1 MKKRYL
7 VTAVAM
13 LATVSMLAACGG
25 KEENNENQA
34 TTPTVT
40 VAPTEEAGP
49 AVPGEGPEGTQTPSV
64 PVEPTEA
71 PEGNTVDHAQVV
83 QNIYQAVVET
93 YGSTYLPDMA
103 VQEDAYYM
111 QDVLKLDASWYDA
124 AIVEVPMMTANADM
138 FAILHVTEGNLENVK
153 KAFDDYKSYL
163 VNDSFQYPM
172 NMPKVQSAVVETL
185 NDEYVMFSILTG
197 LAYIDIEETD
207 ETVLMTAYEESS
219 RTAVDVAT
227 AVISGDLVVEP
238 WTELDK
244 IRNSVAK
251 MYGTTYYPNVKV
263 HDDEAYLATYMA
275 DTLKLDAAWVD
286 QIIIEVPMISAN
298 ADTLILVDPSEGNAE
313 NVVKALEAYKTYLV
327 EESFQYP
334 MNEARVK
341 SAVVQQVGDYVC
353 FSILGGAIDDPSVF
367 GFTTDEEVAEYYAQ
381 MNMNAIYAMQG
392 YLGIWE

>member
-1 MKKRYL
+1 MKKKYL

-25 KEENNENQA
+25 KEENKENPTA
-34 TTPTVT
+34 TPTVT
-40 VAPTEEAGP
+40 VAPTEAPSSDERGDGP
-49 AVPGEGPEGTQTPSV
+49 ATATPA
-64 PVEPTEA
+64 PTEA
-71 PEGNTVDHAQVV
+71 PVENTADHKQVV

-93 YGSTYLPDMA
+93 YGSTYLPDMG

-124 AIVEVPMMTANADM
+124 AIVEVPMMTANADV

-153 KAFDDYKSYL
+153 KAFEDYKSYL

-172 NMPKVQSAVVETL
+172 NMPKVQSAVVQTL

-197 LAYIDIEETD
+197 MAFIDVEETD
-207 ETVLMTAYEESS
+207 EAVLMAAYEESS
-219 RTAVDVAT
+219 RVAVDVAT
-227 AVISGDLVVEP
+227 AVLSGDLVVEP

-251 MYGTTYYPNVKV
+251 MYGTTYYPNVKI
-263 HDDEAYLATYMA
+263 HDDEAYLSTYMA

-298 ADTLILVDPSEGNAE
+298 VDTLILVDPSEGNAE
-313 NVVKALEAYKTYLV
+313 NVLNALNNYKTYLV

-353 FSILGGAIDDPSVF
+353 FSILGGAIDDPAAY
-367 GFTTDEEVAEYYAQ
+367 GFTTDEEVADYYAQ